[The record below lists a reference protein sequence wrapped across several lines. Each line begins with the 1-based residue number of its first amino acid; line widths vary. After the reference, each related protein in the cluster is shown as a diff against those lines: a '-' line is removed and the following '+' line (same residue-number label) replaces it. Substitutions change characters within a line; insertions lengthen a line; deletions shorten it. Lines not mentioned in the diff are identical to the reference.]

1 MRLTLGRLAL
11 AITSMVALAFLVPLA
26 VLTRQIA
33 HDRALGEAR
42 QEATAIV
49 VALAVDTDTRL
60 LDQAVASTA
69 AGSAGRLAVHL
80 PGQAAIGASR
90 AAAADVDESARSR
103 RPTTVEYAGGVAYLQ
118 PSLLDGGRTAVIEVF
133 VPDAEMYRG
142 VWPAWLALAALAVV
156 LIAGSTLVADRLGG
170 RLVRATR
177 ELAAG
182 ARRLGEGDLSVRV
195 EPAGPPELS
204 DAARSFNTMA
214 DGMRRLLDAER
225 ELAADLSHRLRTPL
239 TALRLDAEAIP
250 PGPVADRMLQAFD
263 LLDDELEAIITG
275 ARAST
280 GTRAEHATDLVDVL
294 ADRLA
299 FWSVLAEDQGRRS
312 TVVGGEQPVQVPVP
326 RGELILAID
335 ALLGNVFAH
344 TPEGTAF
351 LVDVS
356 ARGLIV
362 DDAGPGIADPA
373 AAVRR
378 GVSGSGST
386 GLGLDIAQ
394 RIAQSAGG
402 RLEIGRGR
410 LGGAR
415 VALLLPGVPRPR
427 G

>member
-1 MRLTLGRLAL
+1 MRLTLTRLAL

-26 VLTRQIA
+26 ILTRQIA
-33 HDRALGEAR
+33 HDRAVGDAR
-42 QEATAIV
+42 QQATAIV
-49 VALAVDTDTRL
+49 VALAVDTDPAL

-69 AGSAGRLAVHL
+69 AGSDGRLAVHL
-80 PGQAAIGASR
+80 PDLEAIGSPR
-90 AAAADVDESARSR
+90 AAASDVGAASRSR
-103 RPTTVEYAGGVAYLQ
+103 RPSIVEYDGGLAYLQ
-118 PSLLDGGRTAVIEVF
+118 PSVLDGGRTAVIEVF
-133 VPDAEMYRG
+133 VPDDQIYRG
-142 VWPAWLALAALAVV
+142 VWPAWLALAGLAVV
-156 LIAGSTLVADRLGG
+156 LVAGSTLVADRLGA

-182 ARRLGEGDLSVRV
+182 ARRLGDGDLSVRV
-195 EPAGPPELS
+195 EPAGPPELT

-214 DGMRRLLDAER
+214 DNMRQLIDNER

-239 TALRLDAEAIP
+239 TALRLDAEALP
-250 PGPVADRMLQAFD
+250 RGAVADRMAQAFD

-275 ARAST
+275 ARLSS
-280 GTRAEHATDLVDVL
+280 GTRSSHSTDLVEVL

-299 FWSVLAEDQGRRS
+299 FWSVLAEDQGRPT
-312 TVVGGEQPVQVPVP
+312 TVVGGERPVPVPLP

-351 LVDVS
+351 LVGVS
-356 ARGLIV
+356 PEGLVV

-402 RLEIGRGR
+402 RLEIGQGR

-415 VALLLPGVPRPR
+415 VALRLPPRPR
-427 G
+427 TDL